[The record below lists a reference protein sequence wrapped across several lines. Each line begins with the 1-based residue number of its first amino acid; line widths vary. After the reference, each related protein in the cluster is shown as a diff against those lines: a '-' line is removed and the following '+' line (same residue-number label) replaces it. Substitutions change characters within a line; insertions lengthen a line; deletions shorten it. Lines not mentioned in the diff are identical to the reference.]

1 MLRNASRFSIFLFV
15 LLVVTLAQQSVS
27 SSATLFSEDFSD
39 NLAGW
44 TFVGWPEGNE
54 WQIGSATAS
63 SGQFVD
69 FFPDPEFDHTPTG
82 DNGVAGIVIGGNA
95 SITPHEFE
103 YLVSPVIDLGTTT
116 GTTMLEYYRW
126 LNTDFTPF
134 MNATVDVFNGTD
146 WINLVPAPN
155 GLDGIIADSSWTV
168 QAFDISSYVSSL
180 FQLRYGLSVE
190 IIPEQPQT
198 LPLVGG
204 SWNIDDIR
212 IDGEFAVPVPLPA
225 ALPLF
230 AASLGI
236 VGFFGWRR
244 KRAIIAA

>member
-1 MLRNASRFSIFLFV
+1 MLRNASRFFVFFFV
-15 LLVVTLAQQSVS
+15 LLVGTFAQQSVS
-27 SSATLFSEDFSD
+27 WSTTLFSEDFSD
-39 NLAGW
+39 NSVGW
-44 TFVGWPEGNE
+44 TLGNE

-63 SGQFVD
+63 SGQYID
-69 FFPDPEFDHTPTG
+69 FFPDPGFDHTLTG

-95 SITPHEFE
+95 STTPHEFE
-103 YLVSPVIDLGTTT
+103 YLVSPVIDLGGTT
-116 GTTMLEYYRW
+116 GLTVLEYYRW
-126 LNTDFTPF
+126 LNTDFSPF

-155 GLDGIIADSSWTV
+155 GSDGIIADSSWTV
-168 QAFDISSYVSSL
+168 QAFDISSYVSST
-180 FQLRYGLSVE
+180 FRLRYGLSVE
-190 IIPEQPQT
+190 IIPGQTQT

-212 IDGEFAVPVPLPA
+212 IDGELAVPVPLPA

-236 VGFFGWRR
+236 MGFIDWRR
-244 KRAIIAA
+244 KRAITAA